1 MAVILQDLYG
11 LVSHK
16 QMALVAGEKG
26 LNRPVR
32 WLHMVE
38 SVDIASFLEG
48 DEIAFVTGIGLKQ
61 PGVKA
66 VLELVRAI
74 YDHGASAI
82 VLNVGPYIP
91 AIPES
96 VRSFCDDVALPLFQV
111 PWDVHMAELMHVFS
125 TEITERERLERD
137 MQQAFETAVMKPV
150 PAEPYLSVFSKYGF
164 RPELPYRLLVLC
176 PGREAAKTQTDWLE
190 KVRFSLDNRMKHG
203 LFPGESCLWLL
214 TTCCDTGTIQQR
226 AEQWLSD
233 GLAGMVGVS
242 DSIDE
247 LASLSTAYEQAS
259 LTLRLQ
265 RRQGKAL
272 LFYDELGAYTL
283 LFNQKDPAVME
294 RFSRRVLHKAEEY
307 DRLHDSA
314 LLEVLTMYLQ
324 MNGSV
329 QKTADALHIH
339 RNTVNYKLHKLADL
353 LNCDLSDFSVRF
365 TLQLALM
372 IKETR

>member
-1 MAVILQDLYG
+1 MAVVLQDLYG

-16 QMALVAGEKG
+16 QMALVAGKKG
-26 LNRPVR
+26 MNRPVR

-66 VLELVRAI
+66 VPELVRAI

-82 VLNVGPYIP
+82 VLNEGPYIP

-96 VRSFCDDVALPLFQV
+96 VRAFCDDVALPLFQV
-111 PWDVHMAELMHVFS
+111 PWDVHMAELMHIFS

-150 PAEPYLSVFSKYGF
+150 PAEPYLSVFLKYGF

-190 KVRFSLDNRMKHG
+190 KVRFSLDHRMKHG

-242 DSIDE
+242 DCIDG
-247 LASLSTAYEQAS
+247 LSSLSAAYEQA
-259 LTLRLQ
+259 LLALRLQ
-265 RRQGKAL
+265 RRKGNAL

-294 RFSRRVLHKAEEY
+294 RFCRRVLHKAEEY

-339 RNTVNYKLHKLADL
+339 RNTVNYKLHKLEDL
-353 LNCDLSDFSVRF
+353 LDCDLSDFSVRF

-372 IKETR
+372 IKEIQ

>member
-1 MAVILQDLYG
+1 MAVVLQDLYG

-16 QMALVAGEKG
+16 QMALIAGKKG
-26 LNRPVR
+26 MNRPVR

-66 VLELVRAI
+66 VPELVRAI

-96 VRSFCDDVALPLFQV
+96 VQAFCDDVALPLFQV
-111 PWDVHMAELMHVFS
+111 PWDVHMAELMHIFS

-190 KVRFSLDNRMKHG
+190 KVRFSLDHRMKHG

-226 AEQWLSD
+226 AEQWPAWSVLVIASMAFLLYQLRMNRRYWLCGYSD
-233 GLAGMVGVS
+233 ARGMHCSSMMNWGRIRSCLIRRTLPSWSAFADVFY
-242 DSIDE
+242 IKRRNMT
-247 LASLSTAYEQAS
+247 AS
-259 LTLRLQ
+259 
-265 RRQGKAL
+265 
-272 LFYDELGAYTL
+272 
-283 LFNQKDPAVME
+283 M
-294 RFSRRVLHKAEEY
+294 
-307 DRLHDSA
+307 
-314 LLEVLTMYLQ
+314 
-324 MNGSV
+324 
-329 QKTADALHIH
+329 I
-339 RNTVNYKLHKLADL
+339 
-353 LNCDLSDFSVRF
+353 VRSW
-365 TLQLALM
+365 
-372 IKETR
+372 RS

>member
-1 MAVILQDLYG
+1 M
-11 LVSHK
+11 
-16 QMALVAGEKG
+16 
-26 LNRPVR
+26 NRPVR

-66 VLELVRAI
+66 VPELVRAI

-96 VRSFCDDVALPLFQV
+96 VRAFCDDVALPLFQV
-111 PWDVHMAELMHVFS
+111 PWDVHMAELMHIFS

-150 PAEPYLSVFSKYGF
+150 PAEPYLSVFLKYGF

-190 KVRFSLDNRMKHG
+190 KVRFSLDHRMKHG

-242 DSIDE
+242 DCIDG
-247 LASLSTAYEQAS
+247 LSSLSAAYEQAS
-259 LTLRLQ
+259 LALRLQ
-265 RRQGKAL
+265 RRKGKAL

-294 RFSRRVLHKAEEY
+294 RFCRRVLHKAEEY
-307 DRLHDSA
+307 DRLHDSS

-329 QKTADALHIH
+329 QKTADALHVH

-353 LNCDLSDFSVRF
+353 LDCDLSDFSVRF

-372 IKETR
+372 IKEIR

>member
-1 MAVILQDLYG
+1 
-11 LVSHK
+11 
-16 QMALVAGEKG
+16 
-26 LNRPVR
+26 
-32 WLHMVE
+32 
-38 SVDIASFLEG
+38 
-48 DEIAFVTGIGLKQ
+48 
-61 PGVKA
+61 
-66 VLELVRAI
+66 
-74 YDHGASAI
+74 
-82 VLNVGPYIP
+82 
-91 AIPES
+91 
-96 VRSFCDDVALPLFQV
+96 
-111 PWDVHMAELMHVFS
+111 
-125 TEITERERLERD
+125 
-137 MQQAFETAVMKPV
+137 
-150 PAEPYLSVFSKYGF
+150 
-164 RPELPYRLLVLC
+164 
-176 PGREAAKTQTDWLE
+176 
-190 KVRFSLDNRMKHG
+190 
-203 LFPGESCLWLL
+203 
-214 TTCCDTGTIQQR
+214 
-226 AEQWLSD
+226 
-233 GLAGMVGVS
+233 MVGVS

>member
-1 MAVILQDLYG
+1 
-11 LVSHK
+11 
-16 QMALVAGEKG
+16 
-26 LNRPVR
+26 
-32 WLHMVE
+32 
-38 SVDIASFLEG
+38 
-48 DEIAFVTGIGLKQ
+48 
-61 PGVKA
+61 
-66 VLELVRAI
+66 
-74 YDHGASAI
+74 
-82 VLNVGPYIP
+82 
-91 AIPES
+91 
-96 VRSFCDDVALPLFQV
+96 
-111 PWDVHMAELMHVFS
+111 MAELMHVFS

-372 IKETR
+372 VKETR

>member
-1 MAVILQDLYG
+1 MAVVLQDLYG

-16 QMALVAGEKG
+16 QMALVAGKKG

-61 PGVKA
+61 PGVKT
-66 VLELVRAI
+66 VPELVRAI

-96 VRSFCDDVALPLFQV
+96 VLAFCDDVALPLFQV
-111 PWDVHMAELMHVFS
+111 PWDVHMAELMHIFS

-226 AEQWLSD
+226 AEQWLAD

-242 DSIDE
+242 DRIDG
-247 LASLSTAYEQAS
+247 LSSLSAAYEQAS
-259 LTLRLQ
+259 LALRLQ
-265 RRQGKAL
+265 RRKGKPL
-272 LFYDELGAYTL
+272 IFYDELGAYTL

-294 RFSRRVLHKAEEY
+294 RFCRRVLHKAEEY
-307 DRLHDSA
+307 DRLHDSS
-314 LLEVLTMYLQ
+314 LLEVLTIYLQ

-372 IKETR
+372 IKEMQ

>member
-1 MAVILQDLYG
+1 MAVVLQDLYG

-16 QMALVAGEKG
+16 EMALVAGKKG

-66 VLELVRAI
+66 VFELILAI

-91 AIPES
+91 EIPEA
-96 VRSFCDDVALPLFQV
+96 VLTFCDDVALPLFQV
-111 PWDVHMAELMHVFS
+111 PWNVHMAELMHIFS

-137 MQQAFETAVMKPV
+137 MQQAFKMAVMKPV
-150 PAEPYLSVFSKYGF
+150 PAEPYLAVFSKYGF
-164 RPELPYRLLVLC
+164 RTDRAYRLLVLC
-176 PGREAAKTQTDWLE
+176 PGRETAKTQTDWLE
-190 KVRFSLDNRMKHG
+190 KVRFSLDNRIKHG
-203 LFPGESCLWLL
+203 LFLGESCLWLL
-214 TTCCDTGTIQQR
+214 TTCCDTGTIQQL
-226 AEQWLSD
+226 AKQWLSD
-233 GLAGMVGVS
+233 GLVGMVSIS
-242 DSIDE
+242 DSIE
-247 LASLSTAYEQAS
+247 GLASLSTAYDQA
-259 LTLRLQ
+259 LLALRLQ
-265 RRQGKAL
+265 RRKGKSL

-294 RFSRRVLHKAEEY
+294 LFCQRTLNKAEEY
-307 DRLHDSA
+307 DRLHDSS
-314 LLEVLTMYLQ
+314 LLEVLTIYLQ

-339 RNTVNYKLHKLADL
+339 RNTVNYRLHKLEDL
-353 LNCDLSDFSVRF
+353 LDCNLSDFSVRF
-365 TLQLALM
+365 TLTAGFDD
-372 IKETR
+372 